1 MDKTDYSYGVQR
13 LYLELF
19 LSDAETFIRCQN
31 IFDPKTPQIPYME
44 HKTFEDVISENPEF
58 FVQTFIGLLIELCQ
72 KPRLLMLTAKQICN
86 Q

>member
-31 IFDPKTPQIPYME
+31 IFDPKNFDQ
-44 HKTFEDVISENPEF
+44 
-58 FVQTFIGLLIELCQ
+58 
-72 KPRLLMLTAKQICN
+72 
-86 Q
+86 